1 MMLRGATW
9 VVALLAMVSGL
20 YGRDGVDWTPVVEPD
35 SSIFPSYIV
44 STATVRWP
52 EEPAPPDVSPDD
64 PVMIGDA
71 HGMIGIG
78 VTAPSDDVRLRLRI
92 ECPDVMETCV
102 FTTVLPKKGA
112 VYAITPPIKWK
123 YRALLE
129 NRQQMPVN
137 MTFKLKVGDADEEE
151 KFKVVTLRSVNDC
164 LHSFAVGD
172 DAGDVR
178 VVRWMF
184 AAYVNEDH
192 PWVDQL
198 LKEALDT
205 GLVERFT
212 GYLENDPD
220 IVLKQI
226 YAVWNVLQRR
236 GVRYSNIAAVSA
248 ASPRVGSQHVRFL
261 DESVTYTQ
269 ANCVDGSVM
278 FASVLRKIG
287 LDVRLVLVP
296 GHMFLAFK
304 TAPTSDEF
312 VGLETTV
319 IGQHTRASFDKT
331 RKLRELMID
340 APSFDDV
347 SFATFEAALK
357 VASDRLAADKSK
369 LEDPAEVE
377 YQLVSLDEARLM
389 GIRPL
394 PYLKSDAPKKESLS
408 LEELKIRK

>member
-1 MMLRGATW
+1 MVLRAAAW
-9 VVALLAMVSGL
+9 VVAFMVAIGNVF
-20 YGRDGVDWTPVVEPD
+20 GQAGGDWTPVVEPD
-35 SSIFPSYIV
+35 SSIFPSFIV

-52 EEPAPPDVSPDD
+52 EEPAPADAAS
-64 PVMIGDA
+64 GDA
-71 HGMIGIG
+71 VTLGDDHGLLGVGITSPGDG
-78 VTAPSDDVRLRLRI
+78 VKVRLRI
-92 ECPDVMETCV
+92 ECPEVMEP
-102 FTTVLPKKGA
+102 TTFSAVLAKKGTL
-112 VYAITPPIKWK
+112 YAITPPIKWK

-129 NRQQMPVN
+129 SRQQMPVN
-137 MTFKLKVGDADEEE
+137 VTFKLKVGDADEEE
-151 KFKVVTLRSVNDC
+151 KFRVVTLRSINDC
-164 LHSFAVGD
+164 LHSFAVGE
-172 DAGDVR
+172 DVR
-178 VVRWMF
+178 MVRWMF

-205 GLVERFT
+205 GLVSRFT
-212 GYLENDPD
+212 GYQENDPD
-220 IVLKQI
+220 VVLKQV
-226 YAVWNVLQRR
+226 YAVWNVMQRR
-236 GVRYSNIAAVSA
+236 GVRYSNIASVSA

-261 DESVTYTQ
+261 DESVTYSQ

-296 GHMFLAFK
+296 GHMFLALK
-304 TAPTSDEF
+304 TDPASDEL

-319 IGQHTRASFDKT
+319 IGQHTRAEFDKT
-331 RKLRELMID
+331 KKLRELMID

-357 VASDRLAADKSK
+357 VASDRLAADKDK
-369 LEDPAEVE
+369 LKDPDEAE

-394 PYLKSDAPKKESLS
+394 PYLKSESPKKEGLS
-408 LEELKIRK
+408 LEDLKIRK